1 MHSSSLK
8 RRAGDLYDAPAP
20 KRHHYEHRAPGERY
34 RGTAARPQANICPI
48 PKVGSGTQGRVR
60 DNGPLGAITPLSSPR
75 RSQAQGQRPKLEINV
90 PPSLGT
96 KRRAE
101 HDLDE
106 SAAKK
111 QRRTSSASMSL
122 APPQSREARKAVLK
136 RARPTPN
143 TGFFSSLYPKDSK
156 LKASAGV
163 STFCTVGYPEL
174 TGTSTQLSRPRSS
187 RPQSHCVMSS

>member
-34 RGTAARPQANICPI
+34 RGTAARPLAV
-48 PKVGSGTQGRVR
+48 PKVGSGTQERVR
-60 DNGPLGAITPLSSPR
+60 DNGPLGAIIPLSSFR
-75 RSQAQGQRPKLEINV
+75 RSQAQGQRLKLEINV

-96 KRRAE
+96 KRRAGN
-101 HDLDE
+101 DLDE

-111 QRRTSSASMSL
+111 QRRSTSASMSL
-122 APPQSREARKAVLK
+122 APTQSREARKAVLK

-187 RPQSHCVMSS
+187 RPQSHRVMSS